1 MGANLQKQK
10 EEKKQKLIHSAYELF
25 LENGISK
32 TSIDQIVKR
41 ANVAKG
47 TFYLYFKSKT
57 DIWEAVVVQAS
68 SDVLTEAKEELD
80 RHNIP
85 DMADRVLFIA
95 DYIIEYFRHNKG
107 ILKMIQRN
115 FSWSAVARKIGDD
128 QNNALVGMLNEC
140 VCSPCLNCYTI
151 EEAYR
156 TMFLIIEM
164 VGSICY
170 TSIILEQPAPIDQ
183 MKPVLFHTIRKILM

>member
-10 EEKKQKLIHSAYELF
+10 EEKKQNLIRSAYELF

-32 TSIDQIVKR
+32 TSIEQIVKR

-47 TFYLYFKSKT
+47 TFYLYFKNKP
-57 DIWEAVVVQAS
+57 DIWEAVVVQIS
-68 SDVLTEAKEELD
+68 NDILTEARNEMD
-80 RHNIP
+80 RQNLP
-85 DMADRVLFIA
+85 DMTDRVLFIA
-95 DYIIEYFRHNKG
+95 DYIIEYFRRNKD

-115 FSWSAVARKIGDD
+115 FSWSSVASKRTGEEE
-128 QNNALVGMLNEC
+128 NALVKMLDEC
-140 VCSPCLNCYTI
+140 VCSPCMSCYTI

-156 TMFLIIEM
+156 TMFLVIEM